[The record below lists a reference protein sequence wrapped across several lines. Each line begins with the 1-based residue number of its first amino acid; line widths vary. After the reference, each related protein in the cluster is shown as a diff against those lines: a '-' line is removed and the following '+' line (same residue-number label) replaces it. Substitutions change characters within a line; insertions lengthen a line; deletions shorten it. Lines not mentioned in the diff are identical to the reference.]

1 MNDARR
7 ISEEAAG
14 WLLDMR
20 DEPDLRT
27 RERFMAWLRRSPLH
41 VAEYLAIARLDGDMR
56 AVVGADN
63 ATFAELRGLASSEPS
78 VVPLFDD
85 RRPAT
90 TPPVARP
97 RRRRPLAIAA
107 AIATLATLGTATLG
121 LPSAPDIPAIRYTAD
136 GRVREV
142 ILDDDTIV
150 MLEPGSVADI
160 RFDSRQ
166 RRVDL
171 VAGRA
176 SFDVGKDA
184 TRPFSVTV
192 GNQRIRDIGTV
203 FEVGHDAEGAHVG
216 VVSGEVAVAPANQ
229 NWTARARERLGVARS
244 NLPVVRLVAGE
255 TARIGDDGEV
265 ISRGRVDMRESTAW
279 LPADIRFQDESVATV
294 ARRFNAYTATPLHV
308 DDPALAAKR
317 ISGVFHAHDP
327 EAFVGYLAS
336 LPGVHVTRGEGRI
349 RFTSTRPL

>member
-14 WLLDMR
+14 WLLDMH

-85 RRPAT
+85 RRPAR
-90 TPPVARP
+90 TPPVSRP

-107 AIATLATLGTATLG
+107 AIATLAALGTATLG
-121 LPSAPDIPAIRYTAD
+121 LPNAPDIPAIRYAAD

-150 MLEPGSVADI
+150 LLEPGSVADI
-160 RFDSRQ
+160 RFDSQ

-184 TRPFSVTV
+184 ARPFSVTV

-203 FEVGHDAEGAHVG
+203 FEVGHVADGAQVG
-216 VVSGEVAVAPANQ
+216 VVSGEVAVAPTNQ
-229 NWTARARERLGVARS
+229 NWSARARERLGVAHA
-244 NLPVVRLVAGE
+244 NAPIVHLTTGE

-265 ISRGRVDMRESTAW
+265 LSRGRVDLRKSTAW
-279 LPADIRFQDESVATV
+279 LPADIRFQDETVATV
-294 ARRFNAYTATPLHV
+294 ARRFNAYTGTPLHV

-336 LPGVHVTRGEGRI
+336 LPGVHVTRDEGRI
-349 RFTSTRPL
+349 RFTGTRPL